1 MLWFLICLIPTS
13 IYTLLFYI
21 KKALDKNGYKI
32 PRFLFRLIFVII
44 AIAILRLCIVDV
56 FIVEGISMKNTLFQN
71 DLVIVNKLTYG
82 PAIFHSRLKGYEEVS
97 LNDIIVYQNAKEKP
111 THIVK
116 RIIAKAGD
124 SLSFENG
131 EIFVNGQPAKQPV
144 TVKKNYLLQVKNKYN
159 FFREV
164 DALGINGSIKNSKDL
179 PGGLHIDLDLFEKS
193 QIEKS
198 NNVRSIVPV
207 IDPSISKLE
216 RFQKPIPDQVGR
228 SPFIVPQKGM
238 KILLN
243 QATYNRY
250 KETIQNHEKRNL
262 TSFNNIF
269 YLDGNEVGS
278 YTFQFDYCFIMGDN
292 LNNSRDS
299 RHFGPV
305 PTRNIVGKVQTT
317 LPFHNFFHRKG
328 AKKR

>member
-1 MLWFLICLIPTS
+1 MG
-13 IYTLLFYI
+13 
-21 KKALDKNGYKI
+21 KNGYKI
-32 PRFLFRLIFVII
+32 PRFLFRLIFVIA
-44 AIAILRLCIVDV
+44 AIAILRLLLVDV
-56 FIVEGISMKNTLFQN
+56 FIVEGISMKNTLFPN
-71 DLVIVNKLTYG
+71 DLVFVNKLKYG
-82 PAIFHSRLKGYEEVS
+82 PVFFNSRLKGYGDVNI
-97 LNDIIVYQNAKEKP
+97 NDVVVYQNIKEKP
-111 THIVK
+111 TFIVK
-116 RIIAKAGD
+116 RIIATAGD
-124 SLSFENG
+124 TISFENG
-131 EIFVNGQPAKQPV
+131 EILVNEQPV
-144 TVKKNYLLQVKNKYN
+144 KLSETGKKNYLLQVKNKYN

-216 RFQKPIPDQVGR
+216 RSQKPIPDQVGS

-250 KETIQNHEKRNL
+250 KATIQNHEKRNL

-299 RHFGPV
+299 RHFGLV

-317 LPFHNFFHRKG
+317 LPFHNFFN
-328 AKKR
+328 